1 MIELAALKL
10 DFFLPEQSIHISFE
24 KIKLSVVN
32 MANFAFKLNNA
43 MALILIIETST
54 EVCSVSLIKDG
65 ILFDF
70 IESDEGQNHA
80 RLVTVFAE
88 NLLSRNQLNPNE
100 LSAVAISKGPGSY
113 TGLRIGAS
121 TAKGICYAGNLP
133 LIAVGTLEAMAKHVA
148 LNKKQFGI
156 SDDKSILFCPMI
168 DARRMEVFSMLLDEN
183 GSVLH
188 PITAEIIDDSFL
200 AHELTDKQVVFFG
213 NGSAKCEK
221 VINSPNALFLH
232 SIKASAKHM
241 TELVWEA
248 YNNNQFED
256 VAYFEPFYL
265 KDFVATVSKKNML
278 G

>member
-1 MIELAALKL
+1 
-10 DFFLPEQSIHISFE
+10 
-24 KIKLSVVN
+24 
-32 MANFAFKLNNA
+32 MAI
-43 MALILIIETST
+43 ILIIETST
-54 EVCSVSLIKDG
+54 EVCSVSLLKDG

-80 RLVTVFAE
+80 RLATVFAE
-88 NLLSRNQLNPNE
+88 NLLSRNKLHPNE
-100 LSAVAISKGPGSY
+100 LSAIAVSKGPGSY

-121 TAKGICYAGNLP
+121 TAKGICYAANIP

-148 LNKKQFGI
+148 LNRNKFEI
-156 SDDKSILFCPMI
+156 PDDKPTLYCPMI
-168 DARRMEVFSMLLDEN
+168 DARRMEVYSMLLDEK
-183 GSVLH
+183 GTVLK

-200 AHELTDKQVVFFG
+200 SLELSNKQVVFFG

-221 VINSPNALFLH
+221 VIKSPNALFLPN
-232 SIKASAKHM
+232 IKASARHM
-241 TELVWEA
+241 TELVWQA

-265 KDFVATVSKKNML
+265 KDFVATISKKNML